1 MSSQGVDFTVVVH
14 ACRALSEKAE
24 HQQDP
29 AAGGHD
35 SDNTSCSKEEEEEK
49 EKEEEEENSC
59 CPEMCV
65 LGDSE
70 SDRPKL

>member
-1 MSSQGVDFTVVVH
+1 MVVH

-35 SDNTSCSKEEEEEK
+35 SDNTSCTKEEEDKEEK
-49 EKEEEEENSC
+49 ERKEEKEE
-59 CPEMCV
+59 
-65 LGDSE
+65 
-70 SDRPKL
+70 